1 LRDGSSGPEMVSI
14 PPGES
19 RTGDIQGSGDADEQP
34 MHSVRIPRPF
44 AMGRYEVTFDEY
56 NVFARA
62 TEREQ
67 PADKGWGR
75 GRTRR
80 GRARR
85 TCGSGVTIRHRR
97 VNMPTC
103 LTSAIRR
110 NLAQDTRY
118 RGNRMIART
127 HILRSRRWAP
137 STRTPGGC
145 MTCWEMCGSGCRIVT
160 ITITKVHQP
169 TVQRG
174 RRRDVPCA

>member
-1 LRDGSSGPEMVSI
+1 MRSGFPSGPGSVTGC
-14 PPGES
+14 PPRRS
-19 RTGDIQGSGDADEQP
+19 GS
-34 MHSVRIPRPF
+34 
-44 AMGRYEVTFDEY
+44 
-56 NVFARA
+56 
-62 TEREQ
+62 
-67 PADKGWGR
+67 
-75 GRTRR
+75 TRR

-85 TCGSGVTIRHRR
+85 TCGSRVTIRHRR

-160 ITITKVHQP
+160 ITVTKVHQP

-174 RRRDVPCA
+174 RRTSATGACTGAVPGASGRSTCVRRTGTGTSLTPDLHPWVSSRPRPRLALFSLSFYPFVL